1 MLPREAHYNKSIIH
15 ISNYKTQIDT
25 NVKKA
30 LVLQAIGMVNLK
42 RWNFNYSRNFG
53 NFAFLIHLMN
63 KPSDLNV
70 VLTHMS
76 YTERKLFLID
86 GA

>member
-1 MLPREAHYNKSIIH
+1 MNH
-15 ISNYKTQIDT
+15 ILNYKLQINT

-30 LVLQAIGMVNLK
+30 CILHSIGMVNLK
-42 RWNFNYSRNFG
+42 RWNFNYSRNFR
-53 NFAFLIHLMN
+53 NFAFLIHSMN

-76 YTERKLFLID
+76 YTEGKLFLID